1 MTSDT
6 DQLLESKHI
15 TSTKSNKM
23 NKIII
28 IALGQLN

>member
-1 MTSDT
+1 MASDM

-15 TSTKSNKM
+15 TSTKSNEM

-28 IALGQLN
+28 TVLLWFN